1 MKKKVLAAAG
11 IVLAVL
17 LIALIVFG
25 LSFRRITVVSGNQYI
40 DQCPR
45 FARPGKEVTVTTA
58 VVSDGEIYVSGA
70 GGDYVRPGVY
80 VFTMPHENVRLR
92 VTVSSYPDGA

>member
-25 LSFRRITVVSGNQYI
+25 LSFRRITVVSGKQCI
-40 DQCPR
+40 DRCPR

-70 GGDYVRPGVY
+70 GGDYIRPGVY
-80 VFTMPHENVRLR
+80 VFTMPDENVRLR